1 MKSGFDNPFLVI
13 ARHQTKSPVDVDAI
27 AKDLG
32 IKVYKDD
39 LGPEI
44 FGSLLRDRSRGGWSG
59 YAIYLNSKN
68 HPNRQR
74 FTLAHEIAHFV
85 LHRDLAEA
93 GIIDDT
99 HYRSTLSNLHE
110 TQANQLAA
118 DILMPRSLVEK
129 EFATRSE
136 GPPLYARFSVSD
148 AAMDIRLRSLHLSP

>member
-13 ARHQTKSPVDVDAI
+13 AKHQTKPPVDVEAI

-32 IKVYKDD
+32 IKIYRED
-39 LGPEI
+39 LGSEI

-59 YAIYLNSKN
+59 YAICLNRNN

-93 GIIDDT
+93 GIIDDI
-99 HYRSTLSNLHE
+99 HYRSTLSNIHE

-118 DILMPRSLVEK
+118 DILMPRALVAK
-129 EFATRSE
+129 EYVSRME
-136 GPPLYARFSVSD
+136 GPPLAARFLVSEL
-148 AAMDIRLRSLHLSP
+148 AMNIRLRGMRLSP